1 MQRLELPIMET
12 IRTIS
17 WMKQKAREAR
27 LEQRVIG
34 FVPTMGALH
43 AGHLALVERAR
54 RECSPVYASIFLN
67 PTQFGANEDL
77 SKYPRP
83 LEADMEKL
91 TAAKVHGLF
100 LPQAADIYPPG
111 FSTYVQVD
119 GLSER
124 LEGKLRPGHFR
135 GVATVVLKLLEIV
148 QPHYAYFGRKDAQ
161 QVRIVQQMVRDL
173 NLDTE
178 IVVCP
183 IVREPDGLAMS
194 SRNAYLSAEERKAA
208 TVLSKS
214 LRAAEKEIATGVRE
228 SLQLERAMRKVLE
241 AEPRARVDYAE
252 IVDVET
258 FQPVV
263 RLARPCYA
271 VLAVHVGKARLID
284 NMLIEAVGDDLRTAL

>member
-1 MQRLELPIMET
+1 MET
-12 IRTIS
+12 VRTIP
-17 WMKQKAREAR
+17 WMKEKAREAR

-34 FVPTMGALH
+34 LVPTMGALH
-43 AGHLALVERAR
+43 AGHLALVERAA

-83 LEADMEKL
+83 LEADTEKL
-91 TAAKVHGLF
+91 TAAKVDALF
-100 LPQAADIYPPG
+100 LPQPADIYPNG
-111 FSTYVQVD
+111 FSTYVQVG

-124 LEGKLRPGHFR
+124 LEGKTRPRHFR
-135 GVATVVLKLLEIV
+135 GVATVVLKLFEIV

-183 IVREPDGLAMS
+183 IVRESDGLAMS

-208 TVLSKS
+208 TVLSRA
-214 LRAAEKEIATGVRE
+214 LRAAQTELDAGVRD
-228 SLQLERAMRKVLE
+228 SLELQRVMRKILD
-241 AEPRARVDYAE
+241 AEPRASVDYAE
-252 IVDVET
+252 IVDAET
-258 FQPVV
+258 FEHVV
-263 RLARPCYA
+263 RVSLRSYA
-271 VLAVHVGKARLID
+271 VLAVQVGKARLID
-284 NMLIEAVGDDLRTAL
+284 NLLIEPVGDEFKTEL